1 MDELLA
7 YREGLLSG
15 LEHVIPEVSRIV
27 ADIPANAWQLSSE
40 RDGQT
45 PHYTLTHLEVLESL
59 VFNSNLQLIGDQS
72 TPLLPM
78 FDDIAWMANHY
89 PTDKSA
95 QGILEEFIFLRRQEI
110 QWLRALPQSSWSLSA
125 RHPWWGVHTLQ
136 WWVELQLDHSLQH
149 LSALTAFLTI

>member
-1 MDELLA
+1 MDELLV

-15 LEHVIPEVSRIV
+15 LERVIPEVSRIV
-27 ADIPANAWQLSSE
+27 AGMPVNAWSLSLE
-40 RDGQT
+40 RGEQT
-45 PHYTLTHLEVLESL
+45 PHYTLTHLEVLESQ
-59 VFNSNLQLIGDQS
+59 VFNSNLRLIVDQGA
-72 TPLLPM
+72 PVLPI

-95 QGILEEFIFLRRQEI
+95 QGILEEFTVQRLQEI

-136 WWVELQLDHSLQH
+136 WWVELQLDYSLQH